1 MRKYSAVVFDW
12 DGTVMDSTHSI
23 VTAIQSACVDLS
35 LPVPDARTASW
46 VIGLSLESARYRCVP
61 DLTADQLDDFIE
73 RYRHHFLQLDGQ
85 IKLFD
90 GIMDVFQLVRGHD
103 GMLAVATGKSRAG
116 LDRVLGRVQLHDVF
130 HATRCADETASKP
143 DPTMLY
149 ELFDELQ
156 VDPENV
162 LMVGDTTHDVT
173 MATRAGVDSM
183 AVTYGAHDV
192 PTLESAE
199 PTVLVS
205 SVTEM
210 RAWLAHRLAPAVAA

>member
-46 VIGLSLESARYRCVP
+46 VIGLSLESALYRCVP
-61 DLTADQLDDFIE
+61 DLTANQLDDFIE

-103 GMLAVATGKSRAG
+103 GMLAVATGKA
-116 LDRVLGRVQLHDVF
+116 
-130 HATRCADETASKP
+130 
-143 DPTMLY
+143 
-149 ELFDELQ
+149 
-156 VDPENV
+156 
-162 LMVGDTTHDVT
+162 
-173 MATRAGVDSM
+173 
-183 AVTYGAHDV
+183 
-192 PTLESAE
+192 
-199 PTVLVS
+199 
-205 SVTEM
+205 
-210 RAWLAHRLAPAVAA
+210 APGSIAY

>member
-1 MRKYSAVVFDW
+1 
-12 DGTVMDSTHSI
+12 
-23 VTAIQSACVDLS
+23 
-35 LPVPDARTASW
+35 
-46 VIGLSLESARYRCVP
+46 
-61 DLTADQLDDFIE
+61 
-73 RYRHHFLQLDGQ
+73 
-85 IKLFD
+85 
-90 GIMDVFQLVRGHD
+90 
-103 GMLAVATGKSRAG
+103 
-116 LDRVLGRVQLHDVF
+116 
-130 HATRCADETASKP
+130 
-143 DPTMLY
+143 
-149 ELFDELQ
+149 

-210 RAWLAHRLAPAVAA
+210 RAWLAPRLAPAVAA